1 MSVEPAKQKAAAKTL
16 TLWNF
21 FTIGFGAIIGTGWIF
36 LVGEWLIISGGPIP
50 AMLAFLLGALL
61 LLPVGAVFGELTSA
75 LPIDGGVIEYV
86 DRSYGKTAA
95 FITGWFLLLSNII
108 MCPWETIAISTLLG
122 TLFGDLFPWLRSVR
136 LYSILG
142 ADVYLFPALIALC
155 LSGFIIRQNLHGSK
169 AAAKAQ
175 SFLTKA
181 LLAGL
186 LLALLS
192 AFDKGRL
199 ANWQPLFLAV
209 NAATAQTQA
218 ASFGTGV
225 LALLTVTP
233 FFYTGFDTIP
243 QQAEEA
249 AQGLDWHKFG
259 RIISLALLSAGSFY
273 IICIAAFSSL
283 MPWTN
288 FIKQPLAALA
298 CLKHINFTLYFLML
312 CITVL
317 GALGPMNSFY
327 ASSSRILLAMARKK
341 QLPAAFIPADAAQPI
356 AGPTHLLLSSGIM
369 LAPFLGGNMLL
380 PLTNVAALTFMFSC
394 LMVCLACYKMRSSE
408 PALHRPYKVP
418 GGKTGIFCA
427 CCISFLIIASMLLPG
442 TAASL
447 SKTEYL
453 LLSDWAAL
461 GLLVK
466 SLLLYKNKKDCR

>member
-175 SFLTKA
+175 SFLAKA

-199 ANWQPLFLAV
+199 ANWQPLFSCCPCSNRADPGCFFWYGCFGPAYS
-209 NAATAQTQA
+209 NAL
-218 ASFGTGV
+218 F
-225 LALLTVTP
+225 
-233 FFYTGFDTIP
+233 
-243 QQAEEA
+243 
-249 AQGLDWHKFG
+249 
-259 RIISLALLSAGSFY
+259 
-273 IICIAAFSSL
+273 
-283 MPWTN
+283 
-288 FIKQPLAALA
+288 
-298 CLKHINFTLYFLML
+298 LYRL
-312 CITVL
+312 
-317 GALGPMNSFY
+317 
-327 ASSSRILLAMARKK
+327 
-341 QLPAAFIPADAAQPI
+341 
-356 AGPTHLLLSSGIM
+356 
-369 LAPFLGGNMLL
+369 
-380 PLTNVAALTFMFSC
+380 
-394 LMVCLACYKMRSSE
+394 
-408 PALHRPYKVP
+408 
-418 GGKTGIFCA
+418 
-427 CCISFLIIASMLLPG
+427 
-442 TAASL
+442 
-447 SKTEYL
+447 
-453 LLSDWAAL
+453 
-461 GLLVK
+461 
-466 SLLLYKNKKDCR
+466 

>member
-1 MSVEPAKQKAAAKTL
+1 MSVDSVKQKNISKTL

-36 LVGEWLIISGGPIP
+36 LVGEWIIISGGPIP

-61 LLPVGAVFGELTSA
+61 LLPIGAVFGELTSA

-86 DRSYGKTAA
+86 DRTYGKTVS
-95 FITGWFLLLSNII
+95 FITGWLLLLSNII
-108 MCPWETIAISTLLG
+108 MCPWETIAVSTLFG
-122 TLFGDLFPWLRSVR
+122 TLFGDMFPWLRSIR

-142 ADVYLFPALIALC
+142 ADVYLFPVLIALC
-155 LSGFIIRQNLHGSK
+155 LSGFIIRQNLHGPK

-186 LLALLS
+186 LLHTL
-192 AFDKGRL
+192 
-199 ANWQPLFLAV
+199 W
-209 NAATAQTQA
+209 
-218 ASFGTGV
+218 TGIF
-225 LALLTVTP
+225 ALLTVTP

-259 RIISLALLSAGSFY
+259 RIISLALLSAATFY

-283 MPWTN
+283 IPWTS
-288 FIKQPLAALA
+288 FVKQPLAALA
-298 CLKHINFTLYFLML
+298 CLKHINFNLYFLML

-341 QLPAAFIPADAAQPI
+341 QLPVAFLPSGHTQAI
-356 AGPTHLLLSSGIM
+356 AKSTHILLSTSIV
-369 LAPFLGGNMLL
+369 LAPFLGSNMLL

-394 LMVCLACYKMRSSE
+394 MMVSLACYKMRSSE
-408 PALHRPYKVP
+408 ANLYRPYKVP
-418 GGKTGIFCA
+418 GGKTGISAA
-427 CCISFLIIASMLLPG
+427 CYISFLIIAAMLLPV
-442 TAASL
+442 TSASL

-453 LLSDWAAL
+453 LLTGWTAL

-466 SLLLYKNKKDCR
+466 S